1 MKPYIQLTQGRIEPN
16 KFADQPPL
24 SPPYNNLA
32 NYIELPEEFAN
43 QNKLCFVTSHQVF
56 KICFVTE
63 HTQF

>member
-32 NYIELPEEFAN
+32 NYIEIASNLPI
-43 QNKLCFVTSHQVF
+43 
-56 KICFVTE
+56 KISYVL
-63 HTQF
+63 